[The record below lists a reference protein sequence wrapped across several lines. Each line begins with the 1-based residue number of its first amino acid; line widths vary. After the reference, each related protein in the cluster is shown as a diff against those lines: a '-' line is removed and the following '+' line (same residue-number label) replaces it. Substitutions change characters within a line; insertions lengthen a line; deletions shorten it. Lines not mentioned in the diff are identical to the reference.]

1 MNKAGGFSEF
11 VELLF
16 RWETDKRGKRI
27 RRIIADCAE
36 LKEAEVG
43 YRSEGGWGAGTA
55 RWPGKASCSFRC
67 SLTGRRG
74 PGSEIGPGPSA
85 ATRLKEVL
93 ASVVNT
99 GGPRGQGHVG
109 QFQRVRKSR
118 FILSKEGFE
127 TGD

>member
-74 PGSEIGPGPSA
+74 PGSGTGPGPAEGAERSHKVEGSVGLSGEHRGTKRPGPRRA
-85 ATRLKEVL
+85 VSESKEVTIY
-93 ASVVNT
+93 S
-99 GGPRGQGHVG
+99 
-109 QFQRVRKSR
+109 
-118 FILSKEGFE
+118 E
-127 TGD
+127 

>member
-43 YRSEGGWGAGTA
+43 YRSEGGGAGRREGCRDSQVA
-55 RWPGKASCSFRC
+55 REGSCSFRC

-74 PGSEIGPGPSA
+74 PAEGAERSHKVEGSVGLSGEHRGTKRPGPRRAVSES
-85 ATRLKEVL
+85 KEVTIY
-93 ASVVNT
+93 S
-99 GGPRGQGHVG
+99 
-109 QFQRVRKSR
+109 
-118 FILSKEGFE
+118 E
-127 TGD
+127 

>member
-43 YRSEGGWGAGTA
+43 YRSEGGWGGEAGGVQGQ
-55 RWPGKASCSFRC
+55 PGGQGRLLLVQMQPHGSQGA
-67 SLTGRRG
+67 GRRG
-74 PGSEIGPGPSA
+74 RAQPQGRRKRWPQWRTQGDQEARATSGSFRE
-85 ATRLKEVL
+85 
-93 ASVVNT
+93 
-99 GGPRGQGHVG
+99 
-109 QFQRVRKSR
+109 
-118 FILSKEGFE
+118 
-127 TGD
+127 

>member
-43 YRSEGGWGAGTA
+43 YRSEGGEAGGVQGQPGGQGRLLLVQMQPHGSQGA
-55 RWPGKASCSFRC
+55 
-67 SLTGRRG
+67 GRRG
-74 PGSEIGPGPSA
+74 RAQPQGRRKRWPQWRTQGDQEARATSGSFRE
-85 ATRLKEVL
+85 
-93 ASVVNT
+93 
-99 GGPRGQGHVG
+99 
-109 QFQRVRKSR
+109 
-118 FILSKEGFE
+118 
-127 TGD
+127 